1 MADRPA
7 TPTTG
12 TAEVRTGPGRAR
24 VTTQLVKHTVGDDV
38 WQVLVDATDRAVFVL
53 DEQDVVQVVSS
64 VAGEMFPGLVPGVL
78 LTDVEGF
85 RTADT
90 EPFEIERAGVRWRWR
105 SEKIGE
111 HHLSWHGDVLDE
123 MEPWCDNCA
132 WSKFLASSSM
142 LLNDSLDRD
151 RTLRAIVQIAVP
163 MLADCCAV
171 VLPAPRGR
179 LEWWRFTR
187 GGDTAR
193 GKIGQYAVESVVGL
207 VAALSDPETGLTR
220 TYLAEDARADWLLPP
235 EFGTPGDVV
244 VTPLRHHG
252 RAVGAL
258 VLVNGDRRGRVD
270 ADRFDVVDDFA
281 ARAAAALRRIAAYT
295 AHSEATA
302 ILEADLRP
310 GPLPEIPGAVLAAAY
325 RSAKQEIRV
334 GGDFYEIYPEED
346 GATFMLGDVAGNGV
360 EAATLAGRIEHSIAA
375 LRLVESRPAHLLH
388 LLNTAILGNSDNR
401 FATVVLGSMSR
412 GEGGSLE
419 LVLASGG
426 HPPPMVLRADGSVQ
440 EVVVPGTLVGVLPE
454 PRFSEATV
462 VLAPGDLCLLYTD
475 GVTEA
480 RGGSDGEELFGA
492 QRLSEAMT
500 AGTGMSAP
508 ELTGHIEQRLDRW
521 LGGREHDDIALL
533 AVQALGF

>member
-1 MADRPA
+1 
-7 TPTTG
+7 
-12 TAEVRTGPGRAR
+12 
-24 VTTQLVKHTVGDDV
+24 VTTRLVKQTVGDDV
-38 WQVLVDATDRAVFVL
+38 WQVLVDATDRAVFVV
-53 DEQDVVQVVSS
+53 DEQDVVQVVSGL
-64 VAGEMFPGLVPGVL
+64 AGEMFPGLVPGVL

-85 RTADT
+85 RTADA
-90 EPFEIERAGVRWRWR
+90 EPFEVERAGVRWRWR

-132 WSKFLASSSM
+132 WSKFLANASL

-179 LEWWRFTR
+179 LEWWRFSR
-187 GGDTAR
+187 GGDTGR
-193 GKIGQYAVESVVGL
+193 GKIGQYALESVVGL
-207 VAALSDPETGLTR
+207 VDAFSDPEARLTR
-220 TYLAEDARADWLLPP
+220 THLAEDARADWLLPP
-235 EFGTPGDVV
+235 EFGDPGDVV
-244 VTPLRHHG
+244 VTPLRHG
-252 RAVGAL
+252 DRAVGAL

-270 ADRFDVVDDFA
+270 SDRFDVVDDFA
-281 ARAAAALRRIAAYT
+281 ARAAAALSRIAAFT
-295 AHSEATA
+295 AHTEATA
-302 ILEADLRP
+302 ILEADLTP
-310 GPLPEIPGAVLAAAY
+310 GPLPDIPGAMLAAAY

-334 GGDFYEIYPEED
+334 GGDFYEIYPEDD

-375 LRLVESRPAHLLH
+375 LRLVESRPARLLH

-401 FATVVLGSMSR
+401 FATLVLGSMSR
-412 GEGGSLE
+412 AEGGSLE

-480 RGGSDGEELFGA
+480 RGGNDGEELFGA

-508 ELTGHIEQRLDRW
+508 ELTDHIEQRLDLW